1 MPSHLSWVDFAED
14 DRRRMLDVISALS
27 DRDTVDELGLGTV
40 RNAFADRFVP
50 GTSTIQT
57 RARYMLFVPWTYLI
71 IEDKGL
77 SGERARDE
85 ARKIEI
91 RTIEA
96 LSNSEDTDGLI
107 GKEARAKLQR
117 FPSSIYWGGLG
128 SWGIRRFFGSQSQ
141 YYASLDSFYRR
152 KQDTLR
158 RQDDEGL
165 VIPNWDLALPSAPD
179 KFPGD
184 ELSLLLTWEEA
195 AYLTDRLRLSHPE
208 SLICILL
215 GADRP
220 PSTAFLW
227 EQPIIDSLPPELYAD
242 VQHARNFSDTMWG
255 ATLLYNLMLAQLRD
269 EDNPRFRADLSEW
282 AADLGSRWDEL
293 CMWAHDTPAFWN
305 SRALITARI
314 PWHTHDFVERWLHL
328 VYEGQPKMIAE
339 NQEARRLISN
349 REWTLKRNRARLHND
364 RALDQWSGASGYFQI
379 DYRWRIASRILNDIF
394 DGLEGGSDDA

>member
-40 RNAFADRFVP
+40 RNAFADRFFP

-179 KFPGD
+179 KFP
-184 ELSLLLTWEEA
+184 
-195 AYLTDRLRLSHPE
+195 
-208 SLICILL
+208 
-215 GADRP
+215 
-220 PSTAFLW
+220 
-227 EQPIIDSLPPELYAD
+227 
-242 VQHARNFSDTMWG
+242 
-255 ATLLYNLMLAQLRD
+255 
-269 EDNPRFRADLSEW
+269 
-282 AADLGSRWDEL
+282 
-293 CMWAHDTPAFWN
+293 
-305 SRALITARI
+305 
-314 PWHTHDFVERWLHL
+314 
-328 VYEGQPKMIAE
+328 
-339 NQEARRLISN
+339 
-349 REWTLKRNRARLHND
+349 
-364 RALDQWSGASGYFQI
+364 
-379 DYRWRIASRILNDIF
+379 
-394 DGLEGGSDDA
+394 

>member
-269 EDNPRFRADLSEW
+269 EDNPQFRADLSEW

-293 CMWAHDTPAFWN
+293 CMWAHDTRPSGTTGHS
-305 SRALITARI
+305 SRRGSVATR
-314 PWHTHDFVERWLHL
+314 DFVERWLHL
-328 VYEGQPKMIAE
+328 VYEDSQNDSREPRGPEVDFKPRMDTQAQP
-339 NQEARRLISN
+339 RPSP
-349 REWTLKRNRARLHND
+349 
-364 RALDQWSGASGYFQI
+364 
-379 DYRWRIASRILNDIF
+379 
-394 DGLEGGSDDA
+394 

>member
-1 MPSHLSWVDFAED
+1 MSSHLSWVDFAEE

-40 RNAFADRFVP
+40 RNAFADRFFP

-57 RARYMLFVPWTYLI
+57 RARYMLLVPWTYLI
-71 IEDKGL
+71 IEGKGL

-85 ARKIEI
+85 AKKIQI

-107 GKEARAKLQR
+107 GKEAKAKLQR

-152 KQDTLR
+152 RRDALR

-165 VIPNWDLALPSAPD
+165 VIPNWDPALPSAPD
-179 KFPGD
+179 KFPGE
-184 ELSLLLTWEEA
+184 ELSFLLARKEA
-195 AYLTDRLRLSHPE
+195 EYLADRIRLSHPE
-208 SLICILL
+208 SLICMLL
-215 GADRP
+215 GGDRP
-220 PSTAFLW
+220 PQTMFLW
-227 EQPIIDSLPPELYAD
+227 EQPIVDSLPHELFAD
-242 VQHARNFSDTMWG
+242 VQHARNFSETMWG

-269 EDNPRFRADLSEW
+269 GAGPQFRADLSEW
-282 AADLGSRWDEL
+282 AADLRSRWDEL
-293 CMWAHDTPAFWN
+293 CMWARDTPAFW
-305 SRALITARI
+305 SRRALVAARI
-314 PWHTHDFVERWLHL
+314 PTRTREFVERWLRL
-328 VYEGQPKMIAE
+328 VYEGWPERIAE
-339 NQEARRLISN
+339 NHEARRLISN
-349 REWTLKRNRARLHND
+349 REWVLKRNRARLHND
-364 RALDQWSGASGYFQI
+364 RALGHWSGSSGYFQI